1 MFPVHWFI
9 WSHILMLD
17 FNHIGKNFILLPEGY
32 HFILQK
38 AILWG
43 KEIYQRTYTGASI
56 HQFSIILEH

>member
-1 MFPVHWFI
+1 
-9 WSHILMLD
+9 MLD

-38 AILWG
+38 ALLWG

-56 HQFSIILEH
+56 RYNSLIFNISVKKSNRKCV